1 MLEAKA
7 LDQIHPIPLPLR
19 RRDRGALQ
27 TSDSS
32 LVQSDHLTLTMKTLP
47 TKPSAVKPETRSD
60 ITELLGEWR
69 EGDASALERLIPQ
82 VMEQLRQLAA
92 AHFRKERRG
101 HTLQPTALVN
111 EVYLRLS
118 DQMRARFDN
127 RTHFFAFASALMRRI
142 LVDHYRAR
150 RTAKRGADEQ
160 PVALDEALG
169 LPALRDDELLA
180 LDEALSDLE
189 RLDARQSKVVEL
201 RFFGGLSVPETA
213 EVLDISAATVKREF
227 ASAKAFLLHEIRR
240 S

>member
-1 MLEAKA
+1 
-7 LDQIHPIPLPLR
+7 
-19 RRDRGALQ
+19 
-27 TSDSS
+27 
-32 LVQSDHLTLTMKTLP
+32 MKTLS

-240 S
+240 R